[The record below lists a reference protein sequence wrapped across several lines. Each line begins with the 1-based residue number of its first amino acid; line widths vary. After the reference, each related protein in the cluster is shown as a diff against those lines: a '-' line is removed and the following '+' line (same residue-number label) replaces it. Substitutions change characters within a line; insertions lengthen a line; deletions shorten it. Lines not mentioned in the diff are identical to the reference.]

1 MKPLVCELFACIVR
15 HGQFHAEIASMK
27 SVRHNKKMG
36 TSLLI
41 GDIGGTNA
49 RFALADTGKPGF
61 SNALTLQC
69 NDYKSADAAI
79 KHYLETVQAGT
90 PGVICLA
97 AAGPII
103 DGRVRF
109 TNNHWEI
116 ATDELAADFSID
128 AVRLLNDFEAI
139 AYSVPFLG
147 KEDCMPIGLPEP
159 RPLDAD
165 DYMVGIIGPGTGL
178 GAVGLRKHG
187 DLLLPIA
194 GEASHGGFA
203 PESQVQIDILKAL
216 RERFDRVSSE
226 RLVSGPGLENI
237 YWALVRIHGEKR
249 AHLAPA
255 DIFKAALDNTDTL
268 AAEAVQ
274 MFFEVFGQVAGDL
287 ALTLGA
293 EDGIFIAGGI
303 SKRYPDLLKNSG
315 FRHGFESKGRHR
327 SYMERI
333 PTQLIL
339 HDQPGLLGA
348 AYCALKLHQA

>member
-1 MKPLVCELFACIVR
+1 M
-15 HGQFHAEIASMK
+15 QSMN
-27 SVRHNKKMG
+27 SVRRNK
-36 TSLLI
+36 TPEESLLI

-49 RFALADTGKPGF
+49 RFALADVDKPAF
-61 SNALTLQC
+61 ANVVTLQC
-69 NDYKSADAAI
+69 NDYESADAAI
-79 KHYLETVQAGT
+79 KDYLKSLKAG
-90 PGVICLA
+90 PPRAICLA

-103 DGRVRF
+103 DKRVRF

-116 ATDELAADFSID
+116 AADELAAEFSID

-139 AYSVPFLG
+139 AYSVPYLTG
-147 KEDCMPIGLPEP
+147 DDCMPIGLPEP

-165 DYMVGIIGPGTGL
+165 NYMVGIIGPGTGL

-187 DLLLPIA
+187 DLYIPIA

-203 PESQVQIDILKAL
+203 PETQVQMDILTAL

-237 YWALVRIHGEKR
+237 YWALMRIHGEKR
-249 AHLAPA
+249 AHLTPA
-255 DIFKAALDNTDTL
+255 EIFAAAIDNTDPL

-293 EDGIFIAGGI
+293 QDGIFIAGGI
-303 SKRYPDLLKNSG
+303 AKRYPDLLKNSR
-315 FRHGFESKGRHR
+315 FRSGFENKGRYR
-327 SYMERI
+327 SLMERV

-348 AYCALKLHQA
+348 AYCALRLYEGGDGAPG

>member
-1 MKPLVCELFACIVR
+1 MNSARRNTTPEEC
-15 HGQFHAEIASMK
+15 
-27 SVRHNKKMG
+27 
-36 TSLLI
+36 LLI

-49 RFALADTGKPGF
+49 RFAVADAGRPAY
-61 SNALTLQC
+61 SNVVTLQC
-69 NDYKSADAAI
+69 DDYASADAAI
-79 KHYLETVQAGT
+79 KHYLESVKAGS
-90 PGVICLA
+90 PRVICLA

-103 DGRVRF
+103 DRRVRF

-116 ATDELAADFSID
+116 AADDLAGEFSID

-139 AYSVPFLG
+139 AYSLPFLT
-147 KEDCMPIGLPEP
+147 EDECMPIGLPEP
-159 RPLDAD
+159 RPLDSD

-178 GAVGLRKHG
+178 GAVGLRKYG
-187 DLLLPIA
+187 DLYLPIA

-203 PESQVQIDILKAL
+203 PETQVQIDILNAL

-226 RLVSGPGLENI
+226 RLVSGPGLQNI
-237 YWALVRIHGEKR
+237 YWALARIRGEKR
-249 AHLAPA
+249 AQLTPA
-255 DIFKAALDNTDTL
+255 EIFRAATENTDPL

-303 SKRYPDLLKNSG
+303 SKRYPDLLKNSR
-315 FRHGFESKGRHR
+315 FRSGFENKGRYR
-327 SYMERI
+327 SLMERVS
-333 PTQLIL
+333 TQLIL

-348 AYCALKLHQA
+348 AYCALKLYEG